1 MKLIFSIILLFF
13 LINLYAQS
21 CKETLDFVKSK
32 GYGMTYYSPSSKAI
46 SQITFYDVNIE
57 YKVYNFAVVK
67 FTGNFYKEYI
77 YLIGS
82 NTKYN
87 YSMNYNNGAGE
98 AFWKYIAPYNKNLG
112 CAPDFD

>member
-1 MKLIFSIILLFF
+1 MKLIAIFF
-13 LINLYAQS
+13 TFFFFINLQAQS

-32 GYGMTYYSPSSKAI
+32 GYGISYYSPSSKAI
-46 SQITFYDVNIE
+46 SQVTFYDVNIE
-57 YKVYNFAVVK
+57 YKSYNFAVVK
-67 FTGNFYKEYI
+67 FTNNMYKEYI
-77 YLIGS
+77 YLVSS

-87 YSMNYNNGAGE
+87 YSLNYLESAGN